1 MILAPLLDIPF
12 WFIDELN
19 IFTNYYYYYI
29 INYIY
34 FSISIIYI
42 YTFELIFR
50 VWKMIAT
57 LMILYIENNEVLPVN
72 QS

>member
-19 IFTNYYYYYI
+19 IFTNYYYYYYI
-29 INYIY
+29 IFVPFIM
-34 FSISIIYI
+34 S
-42 YTFELIFR
+42 FELIFR

>member
-1 MILAPLLDIPF
+1 MILAPLLDTLLDIPF

-29 INYIY
+29 INYIFVPFIMY
-34 FSISIIYI
+34 
-42 YTFELIFR
+42 FELIFS
-50 VWKMIAT
+50 VWKIAI

-72 QS
+72 QT